1 MQTGATK
8 KHEHGLS
15 ASSSGS
21 KLQSPVKS
29 PSPILE
35 RQSARQMDRL
45 RSPSN
50 LATNNRAAD
59 RRSMRRI
66 IANDPEWTL
75 STVPDLVELTI
86 RHIVSNFASQ
96 YAYRPIQ

>member
-1 MQTGATK
+1 MQSGATK

-29 PSPILE
+29 PSPILD
-35 RQSARQMDRL
+35 RQSARL

-86 RHIVSNFASQ
+86 RHIVSNFAS
-96 YAYRPIQ
+96 